1 MSKYTYSN
9 GSAFQQEV
17 MTMDKFIEA
26 FDKAVKAASEA
37 NEWMLIGPDGHM
49 WKTSETRE
57 LIRVLS
63 PYAMKEM
70 FP

>member
-1 MSKYTYSN
+1 MSHDIKELLTL
-9 GSAFQQEV
+9 A
-17 MTMDKFIEA
+17 
-26 FDKAVKAASEA
+26 A
-37 NEWMLIGPDGHM
+37 NEWMLIGPGGQM